1 MKTTII
7 TTFDYEGQPKSTITH
22 ETDAV
27 TLDEILQSV
36 EDHLN
41 GCGFKI
47 DGRLDIVEDDS
58 D

>member
-36 EDHLN
+36 EDHLK
-41 GCGFKI
+41 GCGFQI
-47 DGRLDIVEDDS
+47 VGRLDVVDEEE
-58 D
+58 